1 MGAAVEVIPDY
12 LSRVVDA
19 LRTGSGTAWG
29 IDGRVGAA
37 AVEEAAVGAV
47 DVIPDYLSGG
57 VDGLRN
63 GLGAAWG
70 IDGRVGA
77 AAVEEAD
84 QAYSAKKTKKGVS
97 SDTIVHAANV
107 ACGRSE
113 RRVNACQTFGISR
126 QCDLKGWNILRRH
139 QPGIV
144 AQCPK
149 FATEMMRAN
158 AGFHPDQA
166 RRHIG

>member
-19 LRTGSGTAWG
+19 LRTGSGT
-29 IDGRVGAA
+29 
-37 AVEEAAVGAV
+37 
-47 DVIPDYLSGG
+47 
-57 VDGLRN
+57 
-63 GLGAAWG
+63 AWG

-126 QCDLKGWNILRRH
+126 QCDLKG
-139 QPGIV
+139 
-144 AQCPK
+144 
-149 FATEMMRAN
+149 
-158 AGFHPDQA
+158 
-166 RRHIG
+166 